1 MVLEVLGGPQRG
13 VCSGELL
20 DSMVMSLVKEEG
32 TLCIL
37 MQSLV
42 GLANFPVPGE
52 PPGSLALDLVHRV
65 KFLCLLSI
73 PVCLCLCV
81 YSSSSQLLLD
91 TVLLRLH
98 SQLVSARGG
107 GG

>member
-1 MVLEVLGGPQRG
+1 MVFEVLGGPQRG

-42 GLANFPVPGE
+42 GPGNFPVPGE

-65 KFLCLLSI
+65 KFLVLTKHSCLSLLVCLL
-73 PVCLCLCV
+73 
-81 YSSSSQLLLD
+81 LLQP
-91 TVLLRLH
+91 TVVRH
-98 SQLVSARGG
+98 CPAPAP
-107 GG
+107 